1 MKYTFLI
8 LVCTSF
14 LSCSEKEEK
23 KNFASSEIIT
33 PETEPAE
40 EEPTEEPAEE
50 EPTEEPTE
58 EEPTEEEPTEE
69 EPTEEP
75 EFDICTL
82 SQQERVE
89 YELPAMEE
97 EAAQLTLI
105 PGVGETY
112 TLTKLEGSDGWFV
125 LDVPCWMCEVQ
136 LYTTEDVMIELQ
148 YTPDW
153 ELGEVGTAITECDDE
168 SSIIRYSWV
177 FHAWGSYIVHI
188 QAPENSEIWLA
199 SVMLE

>member
-1 MKYTFLI
+1 MKIFYVMTSI
-8 LVCTSF
+8 LLF
-14 LSCSEKEEK
+14 SCSEKEEIEDSPK
-23 KNFASSEIIT
+23 
-33 PETEPAE
+33 TEDTAE
-40 EEPTEEPAEE
+40 EAPEIEPEEEPAEE
-50 EPTEEPTE
+50 EPVEEE
-58 EEPTEEEPTEE
+58 EEPAEEEPAEEEE
-69 EPTEEP
+69 EPA
-75 EFDICTL
+75 EFDICIL
-82 SQQERVE
+82 SQQERIE

-112 TLTKLEGSDGWFV
+112 TLTKLEGSDGWFI

-153 ELGEVGTAITECDDE
+153 ELGDVGAAVTECDE
-168 SSIIRYSWV
+168 SGIIRYSWA
-177 FHAWGSYIVHI
+177 FHAWGSYLVHI
-188 QAPENSEIWLA
+188 QAPEQTDIWLA

>member
-1 MKYTFLI
+1 MKNLLFMTTI
-8 LVCTSF
+8 LLF
-14 LSCSEKEEK
+14 SCSEKEEVEESSV
-23 KNFASSEIIT
+23 NGDTAEEVSEI
-33 PETEPAE
+33 EPAEEPVEEEPVE
-40 EEPTEEPAEE
+40 EEPTEEPVEE
-50 EPTEEPTE
+50 EPTE
-58 EEPTEEEPTEE
+58 
-69 EPTEEP
+69 EEP

-82 SQQERVE
+82 SQQERIE

-153 ELGEVGTAITECDDE
+153 ELGDVGAAVTECDE
-168 SSIIRYSWV
+168 SGIIRYSWA
-177 FHAWGSYIVHI
+177 FHAWGGYLVHI
-188 QAPENSEIWLA
+188 QAPEQTDIWLA